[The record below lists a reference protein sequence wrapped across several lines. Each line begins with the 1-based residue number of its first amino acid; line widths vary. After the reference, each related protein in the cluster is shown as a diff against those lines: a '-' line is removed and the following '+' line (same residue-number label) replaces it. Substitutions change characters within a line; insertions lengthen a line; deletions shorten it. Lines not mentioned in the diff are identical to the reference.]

1 MNLLPPIL
9 SEILVFQVDV
19 SNGIASTKTSA
30 AKYSLKKDHAIILQ
44 EVNEG
49 KSDRSKKKNGVA
61 VVIITGNDVGSKEHE
76 ISGDEVFTK
85 ITEND
90 NLLWTIHEEN
100 DNRRIDFIRKSSL
113 GYEFNEIDNKKLYLG
128 EVIVSHR
135 TNIDT
140 HLFLKEFYET
150 KVNFNLVKK
159 SKEFRAFFFD
169 SLFDKIKL
177 PVLIIFFVLL
187 LINYLVFS
195 SVKEKYEI
203 SEIAYNIQL
212 QKNKQDT
219 EISEKS
225 IGCLAITTRFNLTR

>member
-100 DNRRIDFIRKSSL
+100 DNRRIDFI
-113 GYEFNEIDNKKLYLG
+113 
-128 EVIVSHR
+128 
-135 TNIDT
+135 
-140 HLFLKEFYET
+140 
-150 KVNFNLVKK
+150 
-159 SKEFRAFFFD
+159 
-169 SLFDKIKL
+169 
-177 PVLIIFFVLL
+177 
-187 LINYLVFS
+187 
-195 SVKEKYEI
+195 
-203 SEIAYNIQL
+203 
-212 QKNKQDT
+212 
-219 EISEKS
+219 
-225 IGCLAITTRFNLTR
+225 